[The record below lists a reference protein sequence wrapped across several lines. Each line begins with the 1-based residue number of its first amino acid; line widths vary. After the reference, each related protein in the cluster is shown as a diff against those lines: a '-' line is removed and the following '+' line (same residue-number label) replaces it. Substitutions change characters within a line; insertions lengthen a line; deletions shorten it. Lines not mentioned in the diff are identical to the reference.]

1 MNKKEF
7 EFNKKA
13 KAKIKNLTKGKN
25 KSFAVIGLGF
35 FGMALAKALAEAD
48 CDVLAIDDKEENIQ
62 EIAEKVTY
70 AVKAD
75 VREAGVLKA
84 LGVHDVDV
92 AVITISESIEG
103 SIMATI
109 QAKDLG
115 VPFVMAKAQS
125 ELHGRML
132 TKIGADQVI
141 YPERSMGVR
150 VAHHLL
156 TSGFVDLFELS
167 EDFSV
172 AEFKIPKVWV
182 GKTLIDLKIR
192 EKYQITI
199 IGVKQDEK
207 VDVSPDPRVPLPA
220 GSTLIAVG
228 KNDSLNSVPAE

>member
-1 MNKKEF
+1 MK
-7 EFNKKA
+7 KKA
-13 KAKIKNLTKGKN
+13 KGIKSTIKSVTKGKN

-35 FGMALAKALAEAD
+35 FGMALATALAEAD

-84 LGVHDVDV
+84 LGVQDVDV
-92 AVITISESIEG
+92 AIITISESIEG

-132 TKIGADQVI
+132 TKIGADEVI

-150 VAHHLL
+150 VAHNLL

-167 EDFSV
+167 ADFSV
-172 AEFKIPKVWV
+172 AEFKIPKSWA
-182 GKTLIDLKIR
+182 GKTLIDLHIR
-192 EKYQITI
+192 EKYKITI
-199 IGVKQDEK
+199 IGIKQDEQ
-207 VDVSPDPRVPLPA
+207 VDVSPDPRIPLPE
-220 GSTLIAVG
+220 GCTLIAVG
-228 KNDSLNSVPAE
+228 KNDDLNDVPTE

>member
-1 MNKKEF
+1 MK
-7 EFNKKA
+7 KKA
-13 KAKIKNLTKGKN
+13 ENLRKTVQALKKGKN

-35 FGMALAKALAEAD
+35 FGMALATALAEAD

-84 LGVHDVDV
+84 LGVQDVDV
-92 AVITISESIEG
+92 AIVTISESIEG
-103 SIMATI
+103 SILATI

-132 TKIGADQVI
+132 KKIGADQVI

-172 AEFKIPKVWV
+172 AEFKIPRKWEH
-182 GKTLIDLKIR
+182 KTLIDLQIR
-192 EKYQITI
+192 EKYKITI
-199 IGVKQDEK
+199 IGVKMDEK

-220 GSTLIAVG
+220 GCTLIAVG
-228 KNDSLNSVPAE
+228 RNQDLNDVPTE

>member
-84 LGVHDVDV
+84 LGVQDVDV

-172 AEFKIPKVWV
+172 AEFKIPKAWV

>member
-1 MNKKEF
+1 MNRNEI

-13 KAKIKNLTKGKN
+13 KAKLRKLTKGKN

-35 FGMALAKALAEAD
+35 FGMALATALAEAD

-84 LGVHDVDV
+84 LGVQDVDV
-92 AVITISESIEG
+92 AIITISESIEG

-115 VPFVMAKAQS
+115 VPFVMAKAQN

-132 TKIGADQVI
+132 SKIGADQII
-141 YPERSMGVR
+141 YPERSMGIR
-150 VAHHLL
+150 VAHNLL

-167 EDFSV
+167 ADFSV
-172 AEFKIPKVWV
+172 AEFKIPKSWA
-182 GKTLIDLKIR
+182 GKTLIELKIR
-192 EKYQITI
+192 EKYKITI
-199 IGVKQDEK
+199 IGIKQEEN
-207 VDVSPDPRVPLPA
+207 VEVSPDPRVPLPA

-228 KNDSLNSVPAE
+228 KNEDLNAVPTE